1 LDFEPTDQVT
11 KSNSVGMA
19 AIAIGTLGAFCFL
32 AWAMFADSK
41 TAGCVT
47 KARLAASDLVQIH
60 DIRWSLG
67 AGCEYFASTVN
78 PAMDKAEKRK
88 AATSTADAIWMPE
101 AKVILKRGAR

>member
-1 LDFEPTDQVT
+1 LDFEQTDQVT
-11 KSNSVGMA
+11 KSNSLGMA

-47 KARLAASDLVQIH
+47 KARLAARDDVQVH
-60 DIRWSLG
+60 DVRWTVD

-78 PAMDKAEKRK
+78 PGMDKAENRK
-88 AATSTADAIWMPE
+88 ADTSTADAIWMPE
-101 AKVILKRGAR
+101 AKVMLNKGAR